1 MRIDLHV
8 HTSRYSSCGHATP
21 EEMAQAALDHGLDGI
36 VLTEHNV
43 TWPLDEL
50 SELRAAFPALTI
62 LSGIELTSDRGD
74 DYLVLGL
81 PRQDWFAPRL
91 TAEEIV
97 QRSQRLGGVVILA
110 HPYRYRD
117 DVPETLFTCPVDGVE
132 VASCNMHG
140 GASQGAVRLV
150 QALGAFPVW
159 NSDAHHTR
167 DVACGQRPARP
178 YHRRVQPQQLRG
190 PHGRPTPMPR
200 ASAPPTPSGA
210 STCPDPLTHRRRR
223 RRPSIRAALP
233 IVSVTDLYA
242 SATISKCCV
251 PCPGSQ
257 SPLDADA
264 PAAWLIPVPF
274 HRYC

>member
-50 SELRAAFPALTI
+50 AELRAAFPALTI

-74 DYLVLGL
+74 DYLV
-81 PRQDWFAPRL
+81 PRL
-91 TAEEIV
+91 PAEEIV

-117 DVPETLFTCPVDGVE
+117 DVPEILFTCPVDGIE

-167 DVACGQRPARP
+167 YVGLYANVLPGRIADEVQLAAALAARTARP
-178 YHRRVQPQQLRG
+178 FADATRISATNAIWREYLPQIRQLIADG
-190 PHGRPTPMPR
+190 V
-200 ASAPPTPSGA
+200 
-210 STCPDPLTHRRRR
+210 DD
-223 RRPSIRAALP
+223 PSIRAALSDR
-233 IVSVTDLYA
+233 VGYSDLYA
-242 SATISKCCV
+242 V
-251 PCPGSQ
+251 RNDLEVLR
-257 SPLDADA
+257 PL
-264 PAAWLIPVPF
+264 PPWQPEPLSMPT
-274 HRYC
+274 HQGRG

>member
-50 SELRAAFPALTI
+50 AELRAAFPALTI

-91 TAEEIV
+91 PAEEIV

-117 DVPETLFTCPVDGVE
+117 DVPEILFTCPVDGIE

-167 DVACGQRPARP
+167 DVGLYANVLPGRIADEVQLAAALAARTARP
-178 YHRRVQPQQLRG
+178 FADATRISATNAIWREYLPQIRQLIADG
-190 PHGRPTPMPR
+190 V
-200 ASAPPTPSGA
+200 
-210 STCPDPLTHRRRR
+210 DD
-223 RRPSIRAALP
+223 PSIRAALSDR
-233 IVSVTDLYA
+233 VGYSDLYA
-242 SATISKCCV
+242 V
-251 PCPGSQ
+251 RNDLEVLR
-257 SPLDADA
+257 PL
-264 PAAWLIPVPF
+264 PPWQPEPLSMPT
-274 HRYC
+274 HQGRG